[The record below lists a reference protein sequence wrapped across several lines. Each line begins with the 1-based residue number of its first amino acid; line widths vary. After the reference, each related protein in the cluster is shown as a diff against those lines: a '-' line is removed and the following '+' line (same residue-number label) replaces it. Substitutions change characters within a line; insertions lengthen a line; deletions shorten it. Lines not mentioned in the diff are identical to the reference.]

1 MNSKLLKSG
10 HIKLY
15 KRENSKYWQMKVKMP
30 KLKAI
35 RSSTGSKI
43 LKDAEKIA
51 LKYYSSISSK
61 TNIKLKRTK
70 NIFKKIHLV
79 EKVEDVKKLPL
90 NQNDE
95 IAYVTQTTLSVD
107 DTKDI
112 IKEIKLHF
120 SNVIEPKKNDICYAT
135 TNRQEAVKKI
145 ANQCDYF
152 LVIGASNSSNSLRLV
167 EVAKNYG
174 SKKAILVEDV
184 DSLNLNIFQ
193 ESENIGITA
202 SASSPEVL
210 VKKLLDNLKRNFEIH
225 INEGSYQKE
234 DVFFKVPQKLNV

>member
-1 MNSKLLKSG
+1 MLSRVF
-10 HIKLY
+10 H
-15 KRENSKYWQMKVKMP
+15 
-30 KLKAI
+30 
-35 RSSTGSKI
+35 KI
-43 LKDAEKIA
+43 WNEL
-51 LKYYSSISSK
+51 
-61 TNIKLKRTK
+61 
-70 NIFKKIHLV
+70 
-79 EKVEDVKKLPL
+79 
-90 NQNDE
+90 
-95 IAYVTQTTLSVD
+95 
-107 DTKDI
+107 
-112 IKEIKLHF
+112 
-120 SNVIEPKKNDICYAT
+120 
-135 TNRQEAVKKI
+135 
-145 ANQCDYF
+145 CDYF